1 MNYQYFLTHLPF
13 AAGVLVG
20 VGLLLFIIVLAL
32 IAFLWSE
39 EE

>member
-1 MNYQYFLTHLPF
+1 MNYQHVLTHLPF
-13 AAGVLVG
+13 AAGMLVG
-20 VGLLLFIIVLAL
+20 AGLFVLIAALAL

>member
-1 MNYQYFLTHLPF
+1 MNYQHFLTHLPF
-13 AAGVLVG
+13 AAGMLVG
-20 VGLLLFIIVLAL
+20 AGLFVLIAALAL